1 MTIIMIIIQC
11 FIMWIARDDYG
22 LWLFV
27 NKPTKTILNGDK
39 YFIKRD
45 NIRYSI
51 DSNLF
56 PEITFENSP
65 KKVKFELVEKNLLE
79 KACEWLSET
88 LYIHTEKI
96 EDKHWNEIKTF
107 DWVTSDYDSVEEF
120 IEAFKKAMKANV

>member
-1 MTIIMIIIQC
+1 
-11 FIMWIARDDYG
+11 MWVARDDYG
-22 LWLFV
+22 LWLFLNEPV
-27 NKPTKTILNGDK
+27 KTIINGDK

-65 KKVKFELVEKNLLE
+65 RKVKFELVEKDLLE

-88 LYIHTEKI
+88 LYIHTEI
-96 EDKHWNEIKTF
+96 TEDKHWNETKTF
-107 DWVTSDYDSVEEF
+107 DWVTSDYNSVEEF
-120 IEAFKKAMKANV
+120 IEAFKKAMKNV

>member
-1 MTIIMIIIQC
+1 
-11 FIMWIARDDYG
+11 MWIARDDYG

-39 YFIKRD
+39 YFFKRD

-65 KKVKFELVEKNLLE
+65 REIEFKFSATGSDRGRRDSIVRGLKQLE
-79 KACEWLSET
+79 EDYMLSYEEEIEWLNK
-88 LYIHTEKI
+88 LVK
-96 EDKHWNEIKTF
+96 
-107 DWVTSDYDSVEEF
+107 
-120 IEAFKKAMKANV
+120 

>member
-1 MTIIMIIIQC
+1 
-11 FIMWIARDDYG
+11 MWIARDDYG

-65 KKVKFELVEKNLLE
+65 KKVKFELVEKDLLE
-79 KACEWLSET
+79 KACEWLGET
-88 LYIHTEKI
+88 LYTHTEVI
-96 EDKHWNEIKTF
+96 EDKHWNETKTF

-120 IEAFKKAMKANV
+120 IEAFKKAMKGNV

>member
-1 MTIIMIIIQC
+1 MIIIQY
-11 FIMWIARDDYG
+11 FTMWIARDDYG

-27 NKPTKTILNGDK
+27 NKPTKAIVNGDK

-65 KKVKFELVEKNLLE
+65 KKVKFELVEKDLLE
-79 KACEWLSET
+79 KACEWLGKT
-88 LYIHTEKI
+88 LYIHTEET
-96 EDKHWNEIKTF
+96 EDKHWNETKTF

-120 IEAFKKAMKANV
+120 IEAFKKAMKNV